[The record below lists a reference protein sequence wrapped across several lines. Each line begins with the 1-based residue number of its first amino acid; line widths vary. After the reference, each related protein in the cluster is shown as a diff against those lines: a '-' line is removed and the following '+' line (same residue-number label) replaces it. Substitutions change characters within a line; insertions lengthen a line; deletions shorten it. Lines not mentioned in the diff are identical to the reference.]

1 MSTDQQHHSHM
12 GGEDS
17 WVHWTGMSTH
27 GLKLHLLGSGQS
39 TAPLR
44 VVFNGKRLKRV
55 YVLCRRQS
63 DRAHHGV

>member
-1 MSTDQQHHSHM
+1 MSTANSTTVIW
-12 GGEDS
+12 GKIAGF
-17 WVHWTGMSTH
+17 TGLVCPLMASSSI
-27 GLKLHLLGSGQS
+27 LLGSGQS

-63 DRAHHGV
+63 DTAHHGV